1 MAKTKRKKPKSSSK
15 WAIAGVGALL
25 ILMTIGFMIPPQTG
39 NNQKQETIAP
49 TTENDEVR
57 GNPYAPVKI
66 IAFSDYECDYCKD
79 AEQTINSLLSLYPD
93 QVSFVFRDFPI
104 SGIHVYAEKA
114 AEASECAGEQGK
126 FWEMHD
132 KLFENQ
138 NALTIQDLKQYAAD
152 LGLDTAAFNTCLDSG
167 SMNQEVVSDRTDGL
181 NAGVEGAPTFFINGK
196 KLVGA
201 LPLQTFQATIE
212 EELAKV
218 K

>member
-152 LGLDTAAFNTCLDSG
+152 LGLDTAAFNSCLDNGDMAS
-167 SMNQEVVSDRTDGL
+167 EVQNDFNDGQA
-181 NAGVEGAPTFFINGK
+181 AGVSGTPTFFINGK
-196 KLVGA
+196 MLVGA
-201 LPLQTFQATIE
+201 QPFDAFKAVIDA
-212 EELAKV
+212 ELA
-218 K
+218 